1 MLALTIRKVDFFPKI
16 TTGKDV
22 ALWKPTNQ
30 SSTYSERIL
39 NKWVYFT
46 SDKAVDGSG
55 DGNFDNLSC
64 THTAAGH
71 SKRPSWNVN
80 LGKAYSII
88 AIKIANRNDNRKY
101 ATHLFHI
108 VHIKVQRISPSSWYY
123 KE

>member
-1 MLALTIRKVDFFPKI
+1 MIEVFFVSSNYKNSWFFFLKKL

-30 SSTYSERIL
+30 SSTYSEQKI
-39 NKWVYFT
+39 NKRVNFT

-64 THTAAGH
+64 THTAASQ

-80 LGKAYSII
+80 LGEAYSII
-88 AIKIANRNDNRKY
+88 AIKIASRKDNRKY
-101 ATHLFHI
+101 ATQLFHI
-108 VHIKVQRISPSSWYY
+108 VHIKD
-123 KE
+123 